1 MPAGFRTILP
11 CPREVVLEPHAF
23 VEPGPGQ
30 VLVKSERT
38 LISTGTELTGL
49 TGDFQPGTA
58 WDRWIRYPFV
68 TGYCN
73 VGHIAQVGE
82 GVEHLKVGDRVGSN
96 IEHATHGLVAAD
108 HVWTIPPDIDTDAA
122 AFATLAEIVLGG
134 VRLSRLMLGESVVI
148 IGAGLLGQLATLFC
162 RIGGAWP
169 LIVVDPALK
178 RLEFAREMGATHT
191 LPLLAEEAREEVDR
205 ITAGR
210 NADIVFEVTGNPV
223 AVPAAM
229 KLARG
234 RGRVVLLGSSR
245 GPSTIDFHEELHGI
259 GLEVIGAHNRVHPS
273 VETPYNPW
281 TVRRHIEL
289 FYTWQSAGALDVRRL
304 ITHRYD
310 GRQAPDAFRMLLE
323 DRTQA
328 LGVLLDWSQT

>member
-1 MPAGFRTILP
+1 MQTGYRTIIP
-11 CPREVVLEPHAF
+11 CPREVAIEPQQFADP
-23 VEPGPGQ
+23 EPGQ

-58 WDRWIRYPFV
+58 WDRWIRYPFA

-73 VGHIAQVGE
+73 VGRIAQVGE
-82 GVEHLKVGDRVGSN
+82 DVEHLKVGDRVGSALP
-96 IEHATHGLVAAD
+96 HATHGLVSAED
-108 HVWTIPPDIDTDAA
+108 VWTIPSEVKTDAA
-122 AFATLAEIVLGG
+122 AFSILAEIVMGG
-134 VRLSRLMLGESVVI
+134 VRLSRLMFGESVVI
-148 IGAGLLGQLATLFC
+148 IGAGLLGQLAALLC

-169 LIVVDPALK
+169 IIVVDPARK
-178 RLEFAREMGATHT
+178 RLEFAKEMGATHT

-205 ITAGR
+205 ITKDR
-210 NADIVFEVTGNPV
+210 KADIVFEVTGNPV

-245 GPSTIDFHEELHGI
+245 GPSTIDFHEELHGV

-281 TVRRHIEL
+281 TTRRHIEL
-289 FYTWQSAGALDVRRL
+289 FYAWQGAGMLDVRRL
-304 ITHRYD
+304 ITHRYP
-310 GRQAPDAFRMLLE
+310 GQQAPEAFRMLLE

-328 LGVLLDWSQT
+328 LGVLLDWSQD

>member
-1 MPAGFRTILP
+1 MQTGYRTIIP
-11 CPREVVLEPHAF
+11 CPREVAIEPQQFADP
-23 VEPGPGQ
+23 EPGQ
-30 VLVKSERT
+30 VLIKSERT

-58 WDRWIRYPFV
+58 WDRWIRYPFA

-82 GVEHLKVGDRVGSN
+82 GVENLKVGDRVGSALP
-96 IEHATHGLVAAD
+96 HATHGLVSAED
-108 HVWTIPPDIDTDAA
+108 VWTIPLDVDTDAA
-122 AFATLAEIVLGG
+122 AFSILVEIVMGG
-134 VRLSRLMLGESVVI
+134 VRLSRLMFGESVVI
-148 IGAGLLGQLATLFC
+148 IGAGLLGQLATLLC

-169 LIVVDPALK
+169 IIVIDPARK
-178 RLEFAREMGATHT
+178 RLDFATEMGATHT
-191 LPLLAEEAREEVDR
+191 LPLLAEEARAEVDQ
-205 ITAGR
+205 ITKDR
-210 NADIVFEVTGNPV
+210 KADIVFEVTGNPV

-245 GPSTIDFHEELHGI
+245 GPSTIDFHEELHGA

-281 TVRRHIEL
+281 TTRRHIEL
-289 FYTWQSAGALDVRRL
+289 FYTWQGAGVLDVRRL
-304 ITHRYD
+304 ITHRYS
-310 GRQAPDAFRMLLE
+310 GQQAPEAFRMLLE

-328 LGVLLDWSQT
+328 LGVLLDWSQE

>member
-1 MPAGFRTILP
+1 MQAGYRTIIP
-11 CPREVVLEPHAF
+11 RPREVVLEPHEFAD
-23 VEPGPGQ
+23 PGPGQ
-30 VLVKSERT
+30 VLVQSERT

-49 TGDFQPGTA
+49 TGDFQPDTA
-58 WDRWIRYPFV
+58 WARWIRYPFA

-82 GVEHLKVGDRVGSN
+82 GVERPKVGDRVGSTL
-96 IEHATHGLVAAD
+96 EHATHGLAAAED
-108 HVWTIPPDIDTDAA
+108 VWTIPPEVDTDAA
-122 AFATLAEIVLGG
+122 AFSILAEIVMGG
-134 VRLSRLMLGESVVI
+134 VRLSRLMFGESVVI
-148 IGAGLLGQLATLFC
+148 IGAGLLGQLATRLC

-169 LIVVDPALK
+169 LIVVDPARK

-191 LPLLAEEAREEVDR
+191 LPLLAEEAREEVTR
-205 ITAGR
+205 ITADR
-210 NADIVFEVTGNPV
+210 MADIVFEVTGNPV

-281 TVRRHIEL
+281 TVKRHIEL
-289 FYTWQSAGALDVRRL
+289 FYAWQGAGVLDVRRL
-304 ITHRYD
+304 ITHRYP
-310 GRQAPDAFRMLLE
+310 GHQAPEAFQMLLE